1 MLGIFKRNQNKSTK
15 VTVVVE
21 FEVEYE
27 GHITQDQIDYT
38 DVFELDNFN
47 HFKKL
52 SLKKRG

>member
-21 FEVEYE
+21 FELEYE

-38 DVFELDNFN
+38 DVFELDNIN